1 MIRAACLRALALV
14 LLAMLSGGSNRAQAE
29 QPEPAGTPRQ
39 ADAPAKPAAPSVN
52 APGQNPA
59 SPAATPASA
68 SQPQT
73 TPAPTTP
80 AQTPA
85 APTTPA
91 QTPGKAAPQTP
102 GGATGQNP
110 APGTTPPQPT
120 PTGGTGA
127 PLVTPYPPPGKT
139 PAPAA
144 ALIPNDPIM
153 TPAQQVYGVP
163 RNPVLGGPV
172 DFDLTRPLSLDRAIR
187 IGLLR
192 QNTIA
197 VALAQT
203 DVARAGLTQARAS
216 YYPQVS
222 PSFQFQ
228 ANVIPGRRTIVGS
241 STSTTTGGTGTT
253 ITGPTGTA
261 TNGGTSGSTGVT
273 ASASAIK
280 RGRGTRADS
289 GTGTTTGTDGTNT
302 GTGSGL
308 TPGQSSGGSGTSTG
322 TGGTTTTGG
331 GSTTTTFIN
340 GSTSSD
346 TRTEVV
352 AAQLNLYDS
361 GRREANVG
369 FARRNVF
376 AAEYG
381 LGNQRQN
388 VILTVTED
396 YYNLLRTRELVR
408 VQQENVRRA
417 QTTLEAIQAQVQA
430 GAAAQSDTLQAQSDL
445 ANAQINLLSSQN
457 DVRIAEAALKNA
469 MGVVATP
476 SLVLAD
482 TQIPAP
488 NPTPDAVPL
497 DNYVQT
503 AYTNRLDLKQQQ
515 EIVNAQ
521 GYNVRIAHINNGVTL
536 NASISEGYQLNPDAG
551 EERSFVVSVGYPLFD
566 GGTTRA
572 GVRSSKAA
580 LETDRRD
587 LDALQQNVRLDI
599 EQQYYTR
606 ELARQRVQ
614 AANVAVQAGQLNYQ
628 AALEK
633 QRNGLVNILEVLNAQ
648 VQLITAQVSQV
659 QAIYDFYIADARLF
673 RDIGQNDANFVPDI
687 PGNRAPKRQYTRKP

>member
-14 LLAMLSGGSNRAQAE
+14 LLATLSGGNGSAQAE
-29 QPEPAGTPRQ
+29 QSEPAQPTRQ
-39 ADAPAKPAAPSVN
+39 ADAPAPPAPS
-52 APGQNPA
+52 APGQNPTA
-59 SPAATPASA
+59 PAANPAPVP
-68 SQPQT
+68 QPQT
-73 TPAPTTP
+73 APANT
-80 AQTPA
+80 TPA
-85 APTTPA
+85 APV
-91 QTPGKAAPQTP
+91 QTPVAPAGQAPIGT
-102 GGATGQNP
+102 TGQNP
-110 APGTTPPQPT
+110 VAPRPVTPQPA

-139 PAPAA
+139 PPPAA

-163 RNPVLGGPV
+163 RNPVLNGPV

-197 VALAQT
+197 VAVAQT
-203 DVARAGLTQARAS
+203 DVARASLTQARAS

-228 ANVIPGRRTIVGS
+228 ANVTPGSRTVIGS
-241 STSTTTGGTGTT
+241 STSTTTGGTGGT

-261 TNGGTSGSTGVT
+261 TNSGTSGTSGTPGTT
-273 ASASAIK
+273 ASASALLK
-280 RGRGTRADS
+280 GRGARADS
-289 GTGTTTGTDGTNT
+289 GTGSTGATGTNT

-322 TGGTTTTGG
+322 TTPGTGGTTTGTGGTTTT
-331 GSTTTTFIN
+331 TFVN

-346 TRTEVV
+346 TRTELV
-352 AAQLNLYDS
+352 AAQLNIYDS

-369 FARRNVF
+369 FARRSVF

-396 YYNLLRTRELVR
+396 YYNLLRSRELVR
-408 VQQENVRRA
+408 VQDENVRRA

-445 ANAQINLLSSQN
+445 ANSQINLLSAQN
-457 DVRIAEAALKNA
+457 DVRIAEANLKNA

-482 TQIPAP
+482 TQVPAP
-488 NPTPDAVPL
+488 NPTPDKVAL
-497 DNYVQT
+497 DDYVQT
-503 AYTNRLDLKQQQ
+503 AYINRLDLKQQQ

-521 GYNVRIAHINNGVTL
+521 GYNVRIAHINNGVTV

-572 GVRSSKAA
+572 GVRASKAT
-580 LETDRRD
+580 LESDRRD

-606 ELARQRVQ
+606 ELARQRVV

-659 QAIYDFYIADARLF
+659 QAIYDYYIADARLS